1 MHISRLQRLNLTI
14 GGIVRTILSAVIM
27 PAMNPLWFFRVL
39 ILFGFASL
47 FAIGCSNTSV
57 SQLPLVPSGS
67 AAASRLDS
75 TRGERLGP
83 TRIVTSSWYGPGYQG
98 KRTSS
103 GELFD
108 PDRFTAASRTLPLG
122 SIVRVTNLRN
132 GRSVTVKV
140 NDRGPRS
147 RRRALD
153 LSPAA
158 AQRIGLTRPG
168 LARVK
173 ITLVTDP
180 TIE

>member
-1 MHISRLQRLNLTI
+1 MYISRLQRLNLMIEGT
-14 GGIVRTILSAVIM
+14 VQTILSIVIM
-27 PAMNPLWFFRVL
+27 PALNPLRFFWVL
-39 ILFGFASL
+39 ALVGFAAL
-47 FAIGCSNTSV
+47 FAVGCSNTNF
-57 SQLPLVPSGS
+57 SQRPLTLSPP
-67 AAASRLDS
+67 ATASRLDS
-75 TRGERLGP
+75 TRAERLGP
-83 TRIVTSSWYGPGYQG
+83 TRIVTSSWYGPGYEG

-147 RRRALD
+147 RERDLD

-158 AQRIGLTRPG
+158 ARRIGLSRPG
-168 LARVK
+168 VAHVK

>member
-1 MHISRLQRLNLTI
+1 MHVPRLQRLNLTI
-14 GGIVRTILSAVIM
+14 EGTVRTILSTVIM
-27 PAMNPLWFFRVL
+27 PMNPLRFFRAL
-39 ILFGFASL
+39 ALFGFASL

-57 SQLPLVPSGS
+57 SQLPLAPSGS
-67 AAASRLDS
+67 TAASRLNN

-83 TRIVTSSWYGPGYQG
+83 ARIVTSSWYGPGYQG

-132 GRSVTVKV
+132 GRSVTVKI

-147 RRRALD
+147 RRRGLD

-158 AQRIGLTRPG
+158 AQRIGLSRSG
-168 LARVK
+168 LAPVK
-173 ITLVTDP
+173 ITP
-180 TIE
+180 

>member
-14 GGIVRTILSAVIM
+14 GGIVRTISSAVIM

-39 ILFGFASL
+39 VLFGFASL
-47 FAIGCSNTSV
+47 FAIGCSNTNV
-57 SQLPLVPSGS
+57 SQLPLAPSGS

-122 SIVRVTNLRN
+122 SIVRVTNLHN
-132 GRSVTVKV
+132 GRSVEVKI
-140 NDRGPRS
+140 NDRGPRK
-147 RRRALD
+147 RGRGVD

-158 AQRIGLTRPG
+158 ARKIGLTNSG
-168 LARVK
+168 VAHVK
-173 ITLVTDP
+173 IKPVMKATN
-180 TIE
+180 